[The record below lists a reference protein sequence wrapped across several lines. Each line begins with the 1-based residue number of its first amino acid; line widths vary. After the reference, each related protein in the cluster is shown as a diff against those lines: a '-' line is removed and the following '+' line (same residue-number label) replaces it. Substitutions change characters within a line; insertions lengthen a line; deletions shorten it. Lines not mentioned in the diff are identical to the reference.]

1 MSHGLVG
8 SSLEHYRLDAPLGAG
23 AMSEVYL
30 ATDTALG
37 KKVAVKVIHPTAAV
51 NPEQVVRFE
60 REARAAARLQHPHVA
75 VVYFAGTT
83 TFAAPFYA
91 MELIEGWSMDELIE
105 ARMRFRLEQALAL
118 FAQACSGLDAA
129 SKAGIFHRD
138 IKPAN
143 LMVGRDGI
151 LKVVDFGLAK
161 LNDDAS
167 LTQSGTMM
175 GTPTYMAP
183 EIARGTGGDFR
194 SDIYSLGV
202 TFFHMLAGFPPF
214 EADTTYGV
222 LLKHIQDDPPLLR
235 EVNPRLPERLTSLVQ
250 RMLAKE
256 PEARPTSHAQ
266 VHFELVGI
274 AAEIDGLAG
283 TNPQLAYCTNE
294 ERVTV
299 AAGARCSECGEGYA
313 AYRRPERFHVDIV
326 GWNRNDARDAVA
338 LHIGKKVARE
348 AVARQLETLPYRAA
362 HRVPRGRAGELQ
374 RTLYERGADVERA
387 AADASGRE
395 GESGKRPALP
405 RRVPW
410 PPEPR
415 IGAGEG
421 ATSTTIIDTQTRM
434 KAAFKGVQ
442 GPSTVNLVLVV
453 AVVVLAAL
461 LARERLTDRG
471 DRDPPVT
478 QGVEAT
484 APVGKEMVE
493 ATPDPGGLPEPTP
506 VVADEVEAAPEPGE
520 STPEEATE
528 APEAAV
534 EAPATLPTSVWFGVA
549 GSRADG
555 PAATHGM
562 AELDAAADEIGAS
575 LGVAPLDL
583 DARVTDEPLAA
594 ASRGWTESAYAPEVT
609 LPTGGADDDRDGLRA
624 AARGLVTRAA
634 VAHVARGNAPPWL
647 VVGLSLYAEQG
658 PTTVDENAAVIASDS
673 LFPTR
678 LLAGTHRN
686 DVPTERAL
694 RSFAGFLVEQY
705 GWDKLRVFS
714 ERLGRGDS
722 PDEAGREAFAGSISE
737 LELAWQDACGLE

>member
-37 KKVAVKVIHPTAAV
+37 KKVAVKVIHPSAAL
-51 NPEQVVRFE
+51 NPEQVTRFE

-222 LLKHIQDDPPLLR
+222 LLKHIQDEPPLLR
-235 EVNPRLPERLTSLVQ
+235 EVNTRLPERLTSLVQ
-250 RMLAKE
+250 RMLAKI

-266 VHFELVGI
+266 VHYELLGI
-274 AAEIDGLAG
+274 AAELDGAAG

-299 AAGARCSECGEGYA
+299 AAGARCTECGEAYA
-313 AYRRPERFHVDIV
+313 SYRRPERLHVDIV
-326 GWNRNDARDAVA
+326 GWNRNDGRDAVA
-338 LHIGKKVARE
+338 LHIGKQVAQA
-348 AVARQLETLPYRAA
+348 AVARQLEVLPYRAA
-362 HRVPRGRAGELQ
+362 QRVPRNRARELQ
-374 RTLYERGADVERA
+374 RTLFELGADVQLV

-395 GESGKRPALP
+395 GDPGKRPALP
-405 RRVPW
+405 RKVLW
-410 PPEPR
+410 PPPPR

-421 ATSTTIIDTQTRM
+421 AGATVSEPATQSRM
-434 KAAFKGVQ
+434 KSALGRVER
-442 GPSTVNLVLVV
+442 PSGVNLFLVA
-453 AVVVLAAL
+453 AVVVLAGL
-461 LARERLTDRG
+461 LLRERFSKAPEA
-471 DRDPPVT
+471 PPPEAAP
-478 QGVEAT
+478 VEAEEEAPLEARAAAT
-484 APVGKEMVE
+484 PAPRVAPAEDPAPTPAEAPVEE
-493 ATPDPGGLPEPTP
+493 AEPEVTEVPT
-506 VVADEVEAAPEPGE
+506 EVEAAADEERPESRWFRTTDTGLDAAVA
-520 STPEEATE
+520 SAALGALDDAAEELGAALGLRPRDLSARLSAEPLDGSGRAWTE
-528 APEAAV
+528 APYSPEIV
-534 EAPATLPTSVWFGVA
+534 FPAGGA
-549 GSRADG
+549 RD
-555 PAATHGM
+555 
-562 AELDAAADEIGAS
+562 DAAA
-575 LGVAPLDL
+575 
-583 DARVTDEPLAA
+583 
-594 ASRGWTESAYAPEVT
+594 
-609 LPTGGADDDRDGLRA
+609 LRA

-634 VAHVARGNAPPWL
+634 TSEVAGDRAPPWF

-658 PTTVDENAAVIASDS
+658 PTTVDENAAVIAADT

-678 LLAGTHRN
+678 LLAGTQRN
-686 DVPTERAL
+686 DAPTERAL
-694 RSFAGFLVEQY
+694 RSFSGFLVEQY
-705 GWDKLRVFS
+705 GWDKVSLFAR
-714 ERLGRGDS
+714 RLGRGAS
-722 PDEAGREAFAGSISE
+722 PDDAGREAFAGPLSE